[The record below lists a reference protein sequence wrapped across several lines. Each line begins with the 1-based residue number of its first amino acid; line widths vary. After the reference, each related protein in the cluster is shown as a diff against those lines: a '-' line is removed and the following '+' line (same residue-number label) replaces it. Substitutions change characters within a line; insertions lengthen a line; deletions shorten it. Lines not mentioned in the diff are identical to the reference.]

1 MSAPRPSGPL
11 EKLVIVLENTAR
23 PGGPC
28 RPRLPNR
35 WAAVPSQGPAE
46 KGSPGRAKSKRRPA
60 VSGVTLEGCSVCQR
74 SRPEARAALG
84 GRRQRRGSQR
94 ARPGKEL
101 RTVRVSHF
109 GVTGQRR
116 QFRAGCG
123 WGHAASSSG
132 RRGPPAAGRVDSRRM
147 DGEQGPAREPLGFFV
162 PLPVEFYHKAT
173 RWIKFKSEAS

>member
-46 KGSPGRAKSKRRPA
+46 KGPPGGQRAKGDRPPQVSLSKDAPCASDQGRR
-60 VSGVTLEGCSVCQR
+60 
-74 SRPEARAALG
+74 RAALG

-101 RTVRVSHF
+101 QTVHVSRF

-116 QFRAGCG
+116 WFRAGCG

-132 RRGPPAAGRVDSRRM
+132 RRGPPAAGRVDGRRT